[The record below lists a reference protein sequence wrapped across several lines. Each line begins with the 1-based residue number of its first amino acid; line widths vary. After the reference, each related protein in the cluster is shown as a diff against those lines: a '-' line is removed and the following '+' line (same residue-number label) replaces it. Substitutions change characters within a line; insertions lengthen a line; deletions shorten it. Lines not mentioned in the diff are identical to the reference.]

1 MATSTT
7 PRKFGA
13 LEVIFVIG
21 LLAACCFGLAY
32 AFLLRAP
39 EPVLVNDDSVVSPS
53 MEVMALYQR
62 ILSEPDPAKP
72 GTQLFMNRILAGHEW
87 IHEAGDSATPVKL
100 SAESKLYWSCRAS
113 RNAIDRFDL
122 RKDALPIHEYPKG
135 QYQIAILLYRD
146 YQPDAEQEPI
156 TYYTGVINPSGG
168 PTGPEKEKDDNAE
181 KNRPTR
187 NSDLPDPEADFNE
200 RKKSK
205 K

>member
-1 MATSTT
+1 MATSTQ
-7 PRKFGA
+7 RKFGS
-13 LEVIFVIG
+13 LEIIFVIG
-21 LLAACCFGLAY
+21 LLAALCFGLAY
-32 AFLLRAP
+32 AFLLRTP
-39 EPVLVNDDSVVSPS
+39 EPIMGNDDAVTSPS

-62 ILSEPDPAKP
+62 VLSEPDPAAP
-72 GTQLFMNRILAGHEW
+72 GKQLFMNRILAGNEW
-87 IHEAGDSATPVKL
+87 IHEAGNSATPVKL
-100 SAESKLYWSCRAS
+100 SPDSKLYWSCRAS

-181 KNRPTR
+181 KNKPAR
-187 NSDLPDPEADFNE
+187 NSDLPDPEADFKDRNKI
-200 RKKSK
+200 KK
-205 K
+205 